1 MNIVNILSLSGLVFL
16 SACSQQNSQN
26 AAPAESTKKAAIA
39 ADNNDKVDRV
49 KVDTGKASSEVEV
62 EIPTTVTEAKIEH
75 KSKGLNY
82 PDELI
87 QQIKDAQ
94 KHCKQAVAVDM
105 KDVVTVVDLI
115 GDDQPE
121 YIYEPDL
128 IRCVEDGVFRGHGGD
143 QLVIY
148 QSKDH
153 KTIQEIFNSAVF
165 SYQIINNQAKA
176 IVQVEVGGG
185 YCGQNMAEISRA
197 EAINCK
203 RNLEWDESLK
213 QLKMGKMYVD
223 EPKANAE

>member
-1 MNIVNILSLSGLVFL
+1 
-16 SACSQQNSQN
+16 
-26 AAPAESTKKAAIA
+26 
-39 ADNNDKVDRV
+39 
-49 KVDTGKASSEVEV
+49 
-62 EIPTTVTEAKIEH
+62 
-75 KSKGLNY
+75 
-82 PDELI
+82 
-87 QQIKDAQ
+87 
-94 KHCKQAVAVDM
+94 M

-121 YIYEPDL
+121 YIYEPDS
-128 IRCVEDGVFRGHGGD
+128 IRCIEDGVFIGHGGE